1 MPRIT
6 IPKNAGE
13 FSISLSA
20 ALTYIVSNGKS
31 GGNRIIIPCKTQE
44 QAEKLCKKL
53 NERDKRHD
61 LVLWM

>member
-1 MPRIT
+1 MARIT
-6 IPKNAGE
+6 IPKNAGD

-53 NERDKRHD
+53 NERDKRRE
-61 LVLWM
+61 LVIWM